1 MPHATL
7 PSPGFQALIL
17 CGPGANLDTFTV
29 NPKSHPKALVSIAN
43 RPMVWYPLEWCI
55 RMGVTNV
62 VLITPPESKEA
73 IEYSLNTNPHFTG
86 LRKPDVLAPED
97 LTLTTETA
105 EILKLP
111 EVQKLVTGDFIVL
124 PCDLVCELDGLS
136 LLEQWMVLQGGVGGA
151 SGGLYDGKHHG
162 MKVGGEKSGRRG
174 GLAVWYSTKSENTVK
189 KEETNFLATAPPPAS
204 IVPPPQSSLRRHISN
219 VVYSIPTDTLK
230 DLTEGHDFSIRR
242 ALLRKHSHV
251 KMYTAYRDAH
261 IYFFPFWIMDMIKRN
276 EKINHLGED
285 VLGWWAKAGWQD
297 GLGDKLGLRD
307 ILDAPQEISSPDLS
321 GNANPLNKDIDVESY
336 TTTKTSESK
345 KMEVGS
351 IADTPLASRV
361 KDPETGSKI
370 KSLTSKSHLKIP
382 PLLAYVQ
389 PSTPS
394 APLIRRVDKSDLL
407 LNISLRLARC
417 PALDDISVL
426 EHSPF
431 AHASKVAASTK
442 AKVPIQCSIQ
452 SETSL
457 IDENVTINARCNIKE
472 SVVGRGCKI
481 GTGAKLTK
489 CIIMEDA
496 EVGDFVTLEECILG
510 PRCLVEGGPKE
521 DKNKTV
527 LKKCEVQE
535 GFKVNWGSE
544 ETGFQFMLGG
554 LLQDEDDFESGGEQA
569 GEVDDN
575 E

>member
-17 CGPGANLDTFTV
+17 CGPGANLDTFTA
-29 NPKSHPKALVSIAN
+29 NPKTSPKALVSIAN

-62 VLITPPESKEA
+62 VLITQPDSKDA
-73 IEYSLNTNPHFTG
+73 IEHSLNTNPHFTG
-86 LRKPDVLAPED
+86 LRKPDVLAPAD
-97 LTLTTETA
+97 LDLNTGTA
-105 EILKLP
+105 DIFKLP

-136 LLEQWMVLQGGVGGA
+136 LLEEWMVLQGGLGGA
-151 SGGLYDGKHHG
+151 SGGLYDGRQHEMG
-162 MKVGGEKSGRRG
+162 IGGEKSGRRG
-174 GLAVWYSTKSENTVK
+174 GLGVWYSTKSENTVK
-189 KEETNFLATAPPPAS
+189 KEETNFVATAPLPAS
-204 IVPPPQSSLRRHISN
+204 IVPPPQSSLRGDISS
-219 VVYSIPTDTLK
+219 VVYSIPTDTLR
-230 DLTEGHDFSIRR
+230 DLTEGQDFSIRH
-242 ALLRKHSHV
+242 ALLRKHGRV

-261 IYFFPFWIMDMIKRN
+261 IYFFPFWIMEMIKRN
-276 EKINHLGED
+276 EKINHMGED
-285 VLGWWAKAGWQD
+285 VLGWWAKAGWQK

-307 ILDAPQEISSPDLS
+307 ILDAPRGVSLPDPS
-321 GNANPLNKDIDVESY
+321 GNTNLLDEDIDVESY
-336 TTTKTSESK
+336 ITTKSSTPKNKEINSTAE
-345 KMEVGS
+345 
-351 IADTPLASRV
+351 IPLASRV
-361 KDPETGSKI
+361 RDPDTGSKT
-370 KSLTSKSHLKIP
+370 KSLTSKSHLQIP
-382 PLLAYVQ
+382 PLLAYIQ
-389 PSTPS
+389 PSTPL

-407 LNISLRLARC
+407 LNISLRLAKC
-417 PALDDISVL
+417 PALDDESVT

-431 AHASKVAASTK
+431 AHSSKVAASTK
-442 AKVPIQCSIQ
+442 DKVPIQCSIQ

-457 IDENVTINARCNIKE
+457 IDENVTISERCNIKE

-554 LLQDEDDFESGGEQA
+554 LLQDDLESEESGGE
-569 GEVDDN
+569 GLGDFE
-575 E
+575 